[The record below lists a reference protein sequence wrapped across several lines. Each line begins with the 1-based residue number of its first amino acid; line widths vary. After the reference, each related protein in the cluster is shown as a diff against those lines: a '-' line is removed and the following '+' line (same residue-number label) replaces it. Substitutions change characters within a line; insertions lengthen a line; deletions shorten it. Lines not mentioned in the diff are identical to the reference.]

1 MRTVSYPNG
10 NKPWRL
16 YCAAAEWERD
26 VARRQRDEAL
36 AEAAKWR
43 NAHRSVVVSKRRL
56 SAKYGRIMRR
66 RPKALW
72 RRAKKAIRRSVTK
85 VTHKLGR
92 VG

>member
-1 MRTVSYPNG
+1 MSRTALNQRILVLEYQRNCAEAEAAH
-10 NKPWRL
+10 WRE
-16 YCAAAEWERD
+16 CFE
-26 VARRQRDEAL
+26 EAN

-72 RRAKKAIRRSVTK
+72 RRAKKATRRSVTN
-85 VTHKLGR
+85 VTHKLGLVR
-92 VG
+92 